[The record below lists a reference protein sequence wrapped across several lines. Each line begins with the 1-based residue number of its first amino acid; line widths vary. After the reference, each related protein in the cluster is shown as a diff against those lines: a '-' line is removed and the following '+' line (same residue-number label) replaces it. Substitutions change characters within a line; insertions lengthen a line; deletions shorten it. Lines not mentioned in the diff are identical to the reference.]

1 MSNPTENWD
10 YRIWK
15 NGLQNGLKCILRDI
29 EIKKK
34 SGEGQTPKVRAFG
47 FQCPFPPPPP
57 PPINP
62 SVSSHENNSRFLGK
76 TGENP
81 IYVRG
86 TREQVPPTLPPTGR
100 PPKCDETNDEN
111 LPVFPTILL
120 QILTLSNQMSCY
132 KIEFIR
138 SKLNNQDKQ
147 LPVCRIMSCNFGHQL
162 YSDIQLQK
170 VNTQMRRC
178 LMRRLIRTS
187 MFAL

>member
-1 MSNPTENWD
+1 M
-10 YRIWK
+10 
-15 NGLQNGLKCILRDI
+15 
-29 EIKKK
+29 
-34 SGEGQTPKVRAFG
+34 RAFG
-47 FQCPFPPPPP
+47 FQCPSPPPP

-62 SVSSHENNSRFLGK
+62 SVSSPENNSRFLGK

-86 TREQVPPTLPPTGR
+86 TREQVSPTLPPTGR

-120 QILTLSNQMSCY
+120 QILTLFNQMSCY
-132 KIEFIR
+132 KIKSIR